1 MKKIRLR
8 IRSKKIKELLID
20 GGRKNAKDDFFEL
33 LRRAVHPR

>member
-8 IRSKKIKELLID
+8 IKDKKIKEVLID
-20 GGRKNAKDDFFEL
+20 GGRKSARDDFFEL